1 MDSTVKTQKKCSEP
15 SERPQK
21 ASEGLRRPQNPQ
33 NGHSGGGCWGTQKPQ
48 KSENRVLFQ
57 NSAYLIFFFYTIL
70 AKIAKMA
77 ILARN
82 S

>member
-33 NGHSGGGCWGTQKPQ
+33 NGHSGGG
-48 KSENRVLFQ
+48 VLG
-57 NSAYLIFFFYTIL
+57 YPKTP
-70 AKIAKMA
+70 KK
-77 ILARN
+77 
-82 S
+82 